1 MDVHLTTPQATIFK
15 DTTRFRVCVAG
26 RRFGKSF
33 LSGAELINA
42 AIGVDKKT
50 GKKKHKQT
58 VVYIAPTFAMAKQI
72 MWVWLKEFAPKSY
85 IVKANESDLI
95 MEFKNGSVIYLKS
108 AENYDSLRGLSLSF
122 VVMDEVADI
131 KPDAWSLVVR
141 PALSDQEGDALFIG
155 TPKGTN
161 HFYDWW
167 LQGKDTRRKT
177 WSSYNYTT
185 IQGGNVSAAEIEEAK
200 LDLSPRDFKQEYEA
214 SFEALSN
221 RVVDMFDREANVN
234 ELVEDMGGE
243 LLVGMDFNVSPMS
256 AVVGVRVG
264 DELHIFDEFKQ
275 QNSNTRYMMETLVD
289 KYPGREMTVFP
300 DPSGRARKT
309 SAIGGETDFTIIR
322 SFGAHVIAPNKAP
335 HVADSINA
343 LNTMMCNGAGHRRIQ
358 INPSCTALI
367 KDLDTWLYEDDRGT
381 GTFQSRPDKKSGSDH
396 LPDALKY
403 LVWSEFGMKGR
414 EARNIEVIGF

>member
-1 MDVHLTTPQATIFK
+1 MNIQLTEPQTAIFQ
-15 DTTRFRVCVAG
+15 DPTRFRVVVAG
-26 RRFGKSF
+26 RRFGKSY

-42 AIGVDKKT
+42 AIGVNKRT
-50 GKKKHKQT
+50 GKQQEKQT

-72 MWVWLKEFAPKSY
+72 MWNWLKDYLPMSY
-85 IVKANESDLI
+85 VEKMNSSDLVV
-95 MEFKNGSVIYLKS
+95 EFKNGSLIYLKS

-122 VVMDEVADI
+122 VVIDEVADI
-131 KPDAWSLVVR
+131 HPDAWSLVVR

-167 LQGKDTRRKT
+167 LQGKNPERAT
-177 WSSYNYTT
+177 WNSYSYTT
-185 IQGGNVSAAEIEEAK
+185 IEGGNVSPEEVEEARH
-200 LDLSPRDFKQEYEA
+200 DLSPRDFKQEYEA

-221 RVVDMFDREANVN
+221 RVVDLFDREANVR
-234 ELVEDMGGE
+234 EVEDHGGE
-243 LLVGMDFNVSPMS
+243 LLVGMDFNVSPMT

-264 DELHIFDEFKQ
+264 DELHIFKEYKQ
-275 QNSNTRYMMETLVD
+275 QNSNTRFLMETLLED
-289 KYPGREMTVFP
+289 FKDREMTVFP

-322 SFGAHVIAPNKAP
+322 EFGAHVVAPSKAP
-335 HVADSINA
+335 HTADSINT
-343 LNTMMCNGAGHRRIQ
+343 LNTMMCNGANRRRIY
-358 INPSCTALI
+358 IHPTCTELI
-367 KDLDTWLYEDDRGT
+367 KDLDTWLYEEDKGT
-381 GTFQSRPDKKSGSDH
+381 TEYLSRPDKKSGKDH

-414 EARNIEVIGF
+414 QALNIEVLGF